1 MSPAADS
8 AGQPFAGRSFNP
20 NPFVGDTGES
30 DTALA
35 SALDGFYA
43 GVADTLSV
51 PDTPELARAWV
62 AVVDALRT
70 ARLLSPLIAQAG
82 DLGLTESG
90 ITVEKTQELSVPH
103 LLGPDGRAVA
113 AIFSHVGAL
122 RDWNPHARP
131 IPVEGP
137 KAALAAASDGLEL
150 MVLNPGSAGSVVFR
164 RSAIRAVATGADY
177 LPPWADAAIFDAVA
191 AGVAAGGEA
200 IVGHQIVPGDP
211 SQVLAGPELGVLLGV
226 SPGLSESQLD
236 AMTGAVSRSWASNTV
251 LTEACDGLSV
261 KVSAA

>member
-8 AGQPFAGRSFNP
+8 AGQPFTGRSFNS
-20 NPFVGDTGES
+20 NPFAGDSGEI
-30 DTALA
+30 DPVLAGALE
-35 SALDGFYA
+35 GFYA
-43 GVADTLSV
+43 VVADTSSV

-122 RDWNPHARP
+122 RDWNPNARP

-137 KAALAAASDGLEL
+137 KAALAAAGDGLDL
-150 MVLNPGSAGSVVFR
+150 MVVNPGSPGSVVFR
-164 RSAIRAVATGADY
+164 RSAIRAVATGEDY
-177 LPPWADAAIFDAVA
+177 LPPWADAAIFEAVA
-191 AGVAAGGEA
+191 AGVAAGAEA

-211 SQVLAGPELGVLLGV
+211 SQVLAGPELRVLLRV

-236 AMTGAVSRSWASNTV
+236 AITGTISRSWAGNTV

-261 KVSAA
+261 KVVVA